1 MSLVPGAL
9 VRVKA
14 LPGVDGAPPNKD
26 VMVFDARDKKLREF
40 LPDGTEAL
48 VIGIMPEAGT
58 YPLVYLF
65 VANKGFYRTVSR
77 YLDVIWSPNE

>member
-1 MSLVPGAL
+1 MRLVPGAL
-9 VRVKA
+9 IKVKA

-48 VIGIMPEAGT
+48 VIGVCPEAGG
-58 YPLVYLF
+58 YPHVYLF
-65 VANKGFYRTVSR
+65 VAGKGFYRTYSR
-77 YLDVIWSPNE
+77 YLDVVWSPVE